1 MYAAMEKGEQAVAR
15 RLVKTALKMGYQVSV
30 HDGGSKWSPKFT
42 TFGAAWAWLGEMD
55 EDQIL
60 LFDASDNR
68 VGWIFLGWGNE
79 PDGSELIADHTS
91 NAAIHAVVDAALKR
105 KSGE

>member
-1 MYAAMEKGEQAVAR
+1 MYKAMGKGEQAVAR
-15 RLVKTALKMGYQVSV
+15 RLVKSALKMGYQISV
-30 HDGGSKWSPKFT
+30 HDGGSKWSPKFI
-42 TFGAAWAWLGEMD
+42 TFGAVWVWLGEMD

-60 LFDASDNR
+60 LFDASDNL
-68 VGWIFLGWGNE
+68 VGWIFLVWGNE

-91 NAAIHAVVDAALKR
+91 NDAIAAVVDAALKR